1 MNSQCYHGSYGAC
14 FYDINELNTTNA
26 SFQWWNKKNLKIL
39 LVRPTC
45 SFLSE
50 LRVNP
55 YFDWMLISGHMVINL
70 IKLCFWTQSSLL
82 KFGNSVTIVRNWKIN
97 IHKTHLISYLL
108 NFLNL
113 LKNIMNKTKNMMS
126 LWQWKLVVSPDAEWI
141 IKIRNILTD
150 V

>member
-45 SFLSE
+45 SFFV
-50 LRVNP
+50 RVNP

-97 IHKTHLISYLL
+97 IHKTHLISMAWKEILWISHSKYCYRLQY
-108 NFLNL
+108 N
-113 LKNIMNKTKNMMS
+113 TPQSS
-126 LWQWKLVVSPDAEWI
+126 LVSTSHWKC
-141 IKIRNILTD
+141 
-150 V
+150 